1 MNFSHLIDAIANIH
15 TQSVAQASRSVN
27 QSLVI
32 RNWLIGCNIVEYEQK
47 GEDRAAYGERL
58 LDKIGKALKKRGLN
72 ACSRFELGR
81 TRQFY
86 RYFPQIHTVI
96 DAASIRVTLS
106 LKSTGQRISRKRA
119 TPLLKSGAEGALP
132 PELILRL
139 SWSQIIELLKL
150 DTESQRVFYALQC
163 LQDNWSVREL
173 QRQIGSLLYERVGLS
188 RDKAGLLQEIQQKT
202 EPKNLADLIR
212 DPYVLEF
219 TGLAEKP
226 RYHEND
232 LEQALLDHL
241 QDFLL
246 ELGSGFCLE
255 ARQKRISVGEEHD
268 YIDLVFY
275 HRILRCHLLIDLKV
289 RPFEHGDVGQMNF
302 YLNWW
307 KNNAMGKEDQLPV
320 GLILCTA
327 KDAVKVSYATA
338 GMDQK
343 LFVSRYRL
351 LLPKPEELQRLLE
364 ADQARI
370 MQEGLGKRGVI

>member
-1 MNFSHLIDAIANIH
+1 MDFSHLIDAIANIH
-15 TQSVAQASRSVN
+15 TQSVAHASRSVN

-47 GEDRAAYGERL
+47 GEDRAAYGEQL
-58 LDKIGKALKKRGLN
+58 LDKIGKALKKRGMI

-81 TRQFY
+81 SRQFY
-86 RYFPQIHTVI
+86 RCFPQLHSMISAT
-96 DAASIRVTLS
+96 SIRATPS
-106 LKSTGQRISRKRA
+106 LESAGQTISRKRA
-119 TPLLKSGAEGALP
+119 TPSLKSRKQIALSP
-132 PELILRL
+132 DLLLRL

-163 LQDNWSVREL
+163 LNGNWSVREL
-173 QRQIGSLLYERVGLS
+173 QRQIGSLFYERVGLS
-188 RDKAGLLQEIQQKT
+188 SDKKGLLQEIQQKT
-202 EPKNLADLIR
+202 QPKNLADLIR

-255 ARQKRISVGEEHD
+255 ARQKRITVDNEHD

-307 KNNAMGKEDQLPV
+307 KDNAMDKGDQLPV

-351 LLPKPEELQRLLE
+351 LLPKPEELQKLLE
-364 ADQARI
+364 ADQARM
-370 MQEGLGKRGVI
+370 MQDGVGK

>member
-1 MNFSHLIDAIANIH
+1 MDFSHLIDAIANIH

-47 GEDRAAYGERL
+47 GEDRAQYGIRL
-58 LDKIGKALKKRGLN
+58 LPTLSRKLTRNGVVG
-72 ACSRFELGR
+72 CSRQDLDR
-81 TRQFY
+81 CRNLY
-86 RYFPQIHTVI
+86 RIYPQIGMVLKEQEKI
-96 DAASIRVTLS
+96 CSTLS
-106 LKSTGQRISRKRA
+106 RKFKDKRNFLN
-119 TPLLKSGAEGALP
+119 PDM
-132 PELILRL
+132 ILQL
-139 SWSQIIELLKL
+139 SWSKLLELIKIENP
-150 DTESQRVFYALQC
+150 RARYFYELQC
-163 LQDNWSVREL
+163 IQDNWSVREL

-188 RDKAGLLQEIQQKT
+188 SDKKGLLQEIQQKT
-202 EPKNLADLIR
+202 QPKNLADLIR

-255 ARQKRISVGEEHD
+255 ARQKRITVSNDHD

-307 KNNAMGKEDQLPV
+307 KDNAMGKGDQLPV

-351 LLPKPEELQRLLE
+351 LLPKPEELQKLLE
-364 ADQARI
+364 ADQARM
-370 MQEGLGKRGVI
+370 MQDGVGK

>member
-1 MNFSHLIDAIANIH
+1 VDFSHLIETIADIH

-27 QSLVI
+27 HALVI

-47 GEDRAAYGERL
+47 GEDRAAYGEQL
-58 LDKIGKALKKRGLN
+58 LDKIGKALKKRGMN

-81 TRQFY
+81 SRQFY
-86 RYFPQIHTVI
+86 RCFPQLHSVI
-96 DAASIRVTLS
+96 STISIRATSS
-106 LKSTGQRISRKRA
+106 LESAGQTISRKRA
-119 TPLLKSGAEGALP
+119 TPSLKSRNQITLSP
-132 PELILRL
+132 DLLLRL

-163 LQDNWSVREL
+163 LNGNWSVREL
-173 QRQIGSLLYERVGLS
+173 QRQIGSLLYDRVGLS
-188 RDKAGLLQEIQQKT
+188 SDKKGLLQEIQKKAD
-202 EPKNLADLIR
+202 PKDLADLIR

-226 RYHEND
+226 RWRESD

-241 QDFLL
+241 QNFLL

-255 ARQKRISVGEEHD
+255 ARQKRITVSNDHD

-307 KNNAMGKEDQLPV
+307 KDNAMGQGDQLPV

-338 GMDQK
+338 GLDQK

-351 LLPKPEELQRLLE
+351 LLPKPEELQKLLE
-364 ADQARI
+364 ADQARM
-370 MQEGLGKRGVI
+370 MQEQAGRKRK